1 MRFLVKILKVQGLQL
16 LFNGSNHQRTL
27 KVQLDTGATCNILH
41 SKDYMKLGSHDSSK
55 LQTSDTVLRCY
66 GGEVIK
72 PIGEALLQC
81 KFNHKIYDLIFQVV
95 DTPTYQKPLISG
107 ETCSLLD
114 IVRVNAKLC
123 KVQEES
129 LYSSWTEEQIKGEF
143 RDVFEGLGC
152 LPGVFHL
159 QIDPTTV
166 PVKHAPRRVPIPLRK
181 KLKDKLKELESMDII
196 VKKTEPT
203 SWINSMVVVMRKEKM
218 RLCLDP
224 KDLNNALSRPHY
236 QMPTIDDILPNLAK
250 AKIFSVLD
258 AKDGFWQI
266 KLDEESSKLTTFWT
280 PEGRYRWKRLAFGL
294 APAPEEFQRRL
305 P

>member
-1 MRFLVKILKVQGLQL
+1 MDDSEDSDSSESLLKVDSVYLTRPKQTINPNTAVRKQWITKL

-41 SKDYMKLGSHDSSK
+41 SKDYMKLGSRDSSK
-55 LQTSDTVLRCY
+55 LKTSDTVLRCY

-95 DTPTYQKPLISG
+95 DTPTYQKPLISA
-107 ETCSLLD
+107 ETCTLLD

-152 LPGVFHL
+152 LPGP
-159 QIDPTTV
+159 PT
-166 PVKHAPRRVPIPLRK
+166 
-181 KLKDKLKELESMDII
+181 
-196 VKKTEPT
+196 
-203 SWINSMVVVMRKEKM
+203 
-218 RLCLDP
+218 
-224 KDLNNALSRPHY
+224 Y
-236 QMPTIDDILPNLAK
+236 
-250 AKIFSVLD
+250 
-258 AKDGFWQI
+258 
-266 KLDEESSKLTTFWT
+266 
-280 PEGRYRWKRLAFGL
+280 
-294 APAPEEFQRRL
+294 
-305 P
+305 